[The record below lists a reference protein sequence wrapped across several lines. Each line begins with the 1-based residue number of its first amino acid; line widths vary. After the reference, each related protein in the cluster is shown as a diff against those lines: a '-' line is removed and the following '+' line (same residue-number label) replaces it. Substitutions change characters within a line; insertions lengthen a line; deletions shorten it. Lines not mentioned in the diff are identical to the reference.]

1 METENQNSLWTV
13 HLNVKADVSNKHVST
28 NHPGKMRALFQI
40 SKRIL
45 ISKHPKLYTSYRQM
59 ERNAKIAFSTHQNS
73 EKEHTRTDVPL
84 NFGFSNRQMS
94 HFQVCNIQK
103 I

>member
-1 METENQNSLWTV
+1 M
-13 HLNVKADVSNKHVST
+13 
-28 NHPGKMRALFQI
+28 FQI
-40 SKRIL
+40 SMLAL
-45 ISKHPKLYTSYRQM
+45 ITLAKCGLCFRSQNEYLFQNIRNCLVYTSYRQM

-103 I
+103 INMHGKTFN